1 MKRGQRKTDTPVH
14 IALREALV
22 NTLVHA
28 DFTDRVSILIVKRP
42 DMFGFRNPGLMRL
55 PLEDVIA
62 GGVSDCRNRLLHQMF
77 LLIGLG
83 ERAGSGMP
91 KIFSG
96 WRTTNWRMPRLRE
109 NPFPAQTIL
118 ELPTASLIPQHVLD
132 DLHQRFGE
140 TFDQLDD
147 FEQVIVATAAIEG
160 WVNHERACQL
170 TTRHSRE
177 VTLTLPR
184 LESKGFLVAG
194 GEQKSKYYTLPGVSV
209 MTPDEVFSLGAVVSS
224 THNEGNSTYNEQR
237 STHNEGSST
246 YSELRSTHNEGNS
259 TYNEKRSTHNAGD
272 DQPASR
278 DEYGRLLNR
287 FIDRPYIDDVEN
299 LTDAFRDS
307 LFSLA
312 AVPRERLRLGDKAL
326 MKSVILNVCQGQY
339 ISVAALGQIL
349 SRNPNALRQQ
359 YLKPL
364 VEQGER
370 KLAFPQ
376 YKNDPKQGYSA
387 V

>member
-1 MKRGQRKTDTPVH
+1 
-14 IALREALV
+14 
-22 NTLVHA
+22 
-28 DFTDRVSILIVKRP
+28 
-42 DMFGFRNPGLMRL
+42 
-55 PLEDVIA
+55 
-62 GGVSDCRNRLLHQMF
+62 
-77 LLIGLG
+77 
-83 ERAGSGMP
+83 
-91 KIFSG
+91 
-96 WRTTNWRMPRLRE
+96 
-109 NPFPAQTIL
+109 
-118 ELPTASLIPQHVLD
+118 
-132 DLHQRFGE
+132 
-140 TFDQLDD
+140 
-147 FEQVIVATAAIEG
+147 
-160 WVNHERACQL
+160 
-170 TTRHSRE
+170 
-177 VTLTLPR
+177 
-184 LESKGFLVAG
+184 
-194 GEQKSKYYTLPGVSV
+194 
-209 MTPDEVFSLGAVVSS
+209 FSLGAVVSS

-246 YSELRSTHNEGNS
+246 YSELRSTHNEESSTHNEPGSTHSEESS
-259 TYNEKRSTHNAGD
+259 TYNSGD

-307 LFSLA
+307 LFALA

-364 VEQGER
+364 VDQGAL

>member
-1 MKRGQRKTDTPVH
+1 M
-14 IALREALV
+14 
-22 NTLVHA
+22 
-28 DFTDRVSILIVKRP
+28 
-42 DMFGFRNPGLMRL
+42 
-55 PLEDVIA
+55 
-62 GGVSDCRNRLLHQMF
+62 
-77 LLIGLG
+77 
-83 ERAGSGMP
+83 
-91 KIFSG
+91 
-96 WRTTNWRMPRLRE
+96 
-109 NPFPAQTIL
+109 
-118 ELPTASLIPQHVLD
+118 
-132 DLHQRFGE
+132 
-140 TFDQLDD
+140 
-147 FEQVIVATAAIEG
+147 IVATAAIEG

-209 MTPDEVFSLGAVVSS
+209 MTPDEVFSLGAVANSTHNEGDCTYNDQRS

-237 STHNEGSST
+237 STHNEGD
-246 YSELRSTHNEGNS
+246 S
-259 TYNEKRSTHNAGD
+259 TYNEESSTYNAEE
-272 DQPASR
+272 DQPAFR

-287 FIDRPYIDDVEN
+287 FIDRPYVDDVDN
-299 LTDAFRDS
+299 LTEAFRES
-307 LFSLA
+307 LFALA
-312 AVPRERLRLGDKAL
+312 AVPRERLRLGDKEL

-364 VEQGER
+364 VEQGEL

>member
-1 MKRGQRKTDTPVH
+1 
-14 IALREALV
+14 
-22 NTLVHA
+22 
-28 DFTDRVSILIVKRP
+28 
-42 DMFGFRNPGLMRL
+42 
-55 PLEDVIA
+55 
-62 GGVSDCRNRLLHQMF
+62 
-77 LLIGLG
+77 
-83 ERAGSGMP
+83 MP

-96 WRTTNWRMPRLRE
+96 WKSANWRTPKLWEKM
-109 NPFPAQTIL
+109 FPAQTLL
-118 ELPTASLIPQHVLD
+118 ELSTASLIPQHVLD

-140 TFDQLDD
+140 TFDQIDD

-184 LESKGFLVAG
+184 LESKNFLVAG

-209 MTPDEVFSLGAVVSS
+209 MTPEEVFSLGAVMSS
-224 THNEGNSTYNEQR
+224 THNEGSLAYNELR

-246 YSELRSTHNEGNS
+246 YNEQGSTHNEENY
-259 TYNEKRSTHNAGD
+259 TYNAENA
-272 DQPASR
+272 QPASR

-287 FIDRPYIDDVEN
+287 FIDKPYIDDVDN
-299 LTDAFRDS
+299 LTEAFRDS
-307 LFSLA
+307 LFTLA
-312 AVPRERLRLGDKAL
+312 AVPRERLRLGDKEL

-359 YLKPL
+359 YLKSL
-364 VEQGER
+364 VEKGKLQ
-370 KLAFPQ
+370 LAFPQ